1 MKIAK
6 NVSFK
11 PWGRA
16 LLAAASAL
24 LMFGFPAIPASAE
37 SIKDRV
43 LKEGSITIGIA
54 NNAPWG
60 FLGADQNVAGI
71 QPDIVKA
78 VLGPIGLK
86 KVDFVVLD
94 WGALIPSLLSNKIDA
109 IVSGMAITPQRC
121 EQVIFSSPDIA
132 VGDALLVLKG
142 NPKNIHSY
150 EEIAENPA
158 LRLGGGR
165 GSTNSENAI
174 KAGIPKD
181 RMQLFQDDQSAFAA
195 LLADRIDAY
204 TLTSPSVIN
213 ALKDPSL
220 KEKLD
225 RAAPF
230 TGYVQNGKEFANYA
244 AVVFRP
250 EDGALRDL
258 YNESLAK
265 RKEDGTLAKLADKY
279 GFSADEIASPDVTA
293 KSLCG
298 DKYR

>member
-1 MKIAK
+1 MKLDRK
-6 NVSFK
+6 KSVMLRRS
-11 PWGRA
+11 A

-24 LMFGFPAIPASAE
+24 LMFGLHAFPASAE
-37 SIKDRV
+37 PIKDRV

-60 FLGADQNVAGI
+60 FLGADQDVTGI
-71 QPDIVKA
+71 QPDTVKA
-78 VLGPIGLK
+78 VLGPMGLK

-121 EQVIFSSPDIA
+121 EQVIFSNPDIA
-132 VGDALLVLKG
+132 VGDAILVSKG

-150 EEIAENPA
+150 EDIEKNPA
-158 LRLGGGR
+158 LRLGGSR

-195 LLADRIDAY
+195 LLAGRIDAY

-220 KEKLD
+220 KERLD
-225 RAAPF
+225 RAVPF

-250 EDGALRDL
+250 EDGGLRDL
-258 YNESLAK
+258 YNESLAE
-265 RKEDGTLAKLADKY
+265 RKQDGALAKLAEKY
-279 GFSADEIASPDVTA
+279 GFSATEIASPDVTA